1 MCRIFRLEKM
11 GKKDRVKPVKIRDRL
26 KPVLLVVLDGDR
38 SSGSLYL
45 FSK

>member
-26 KPVLLVVLDGDR
+26 KPVLLGEP
-38 SSGSLYL
+38 GIGEG
-45 FSK
+45 